1 MLTRQVRPT
10 KQSGASGYGKALS
23 SRRLHLVLFST
34 ERCNFRCHYCY
45 EDFRLSRMPPPVV
58 QGIKRLLD
66 VRVPDLCR
74 LDLSWFGGEPLVAL
88 DVVREIMAHVQD
100 LRTRH
105 PAVQVDSDMTTNGD
119 LLSPGTAEELI
130 RLGVMHYQITLDGV
144 EPDHDAV
151 RKRPNGRGTFAQV
164 WESLVALKDQRL
176 PFSVIVRIHVT
187 RANAERLPELLTECA
202 QAFAHDARFS
212 FFIRPLERL
221 GGVNDPILPVL
232 DGHNGHETIA
242 VLRHRAEELGLY
254 AAPPPP
260 PICYAAM
267 ATSWVIRANGD
278 LNKCTVALTDS
289 RNRVGR
295 INPDGTLVLDPGRLA
310 PWLQGVAT
318 GQAED
323 LGCPWNSLKA
333 AHLAVSIPKSA
344 A

>member
-1 MLTRQVRPT
+1 
-10 KQSGASGYGKALS
+10 
-23 SRRLHLVLFST
+23 
-34 ERCNFRCHYCY
+34 
-45 EDFRLSRMPPPVV
+45 MPPPVV

-151 RKRPNGRGTFAQV
+151 RKRPNGRGTFGQV

-202 QAFAHDARFS
+202 PGVRARSTHGSPFS
-212 FFIRPLERL
+212 SGRWSDWGNKR
-221 GGVNDPILPVL
+221 VRSCPVY

-295 INPDGTLVLDPGRLA
+295 DQPRRNP
-310 PWLQGVAT
+310 
-318 GQAED
+318 
-323 LGCPWNSLKA
+323 CPRSR
-333 AHLAVSIPKSA
+333 
-344 A
+344 